1 MSEGEY
7 KFLSLEDK
15 KKYILKIESKH
26 LQEQLKQK
34 NKLNEKLEQEIKE
47 ARDRLRESEKVKFKF
62 IKMIYN

>member
-26 LQEQLKQK
+26 LQEQLK
-34 NKLNEKLEQEIKE
+34 
-47 ARDRLRESEKVKFKF
+47 
-62 IKMIYN
+62 